1 MVLVVM
7 SGGCGG
13 GSDSNHASSNVINAP
28 GATLPADPD
37 NWTTE
42 EKAAWVNQ
50 GTLLLDRIT
59 SEEFEGRMTGAAGY
73 EKAANFAA
81 ENFKAWGLEPLNG
94 SYFQDFSIS
103 YSMPVKTSPV
113 LIFMWTGR
121 FGSRRPTE
129 ITSTTNLLKTS
140 CQLMV
145 QIPALPEV
153 K

>member
-59 SEEFEGRMTGAAGY
+59 SEEFEGRMTGGREFCRRELQGVGART
-73 EKAANFAA
+73 A
-81 ENFKAWGLEPLNG
+81 ERQLFPGFL
-94 SYFQDFSIS
+94 DFLQHAC
-103 YSMPVKTSPV
+103 K
-113 LIFMWTGR
+113 
-121 FGSRRPTE
+121 
-129 ITSTTNLLKTS
+129 NLA
-140 CQLMV
+140 CN
-145 QIPALPEV
+145 
-153 K
+153 